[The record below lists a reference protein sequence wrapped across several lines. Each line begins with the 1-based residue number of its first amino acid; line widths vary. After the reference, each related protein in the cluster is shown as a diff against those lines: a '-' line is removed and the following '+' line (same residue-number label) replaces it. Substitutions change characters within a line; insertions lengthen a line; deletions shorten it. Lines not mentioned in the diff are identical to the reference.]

1 MKKAV
6 CLFLLLAGAA
16 LMVFGAVSNDSV
28 LNSLSRFVTGKD
40 ADTAAWQ
47 LLAGGLV
54 AFGGLVVGLWRPTTD

>member
-28 LNSLSRFVTGKD
+28 LRSLGRLFTGKA
-40 ADTAAWQ
+40 ADTATWQ
-47 LLAGGLV
+47 LLSGGAV
-54 AFGGLVVGLWRPTTD
+54 AFCGVVVGLWQPKAN